1 MKKKHLKK
9 EIKKLMSMI
18 DVEVD
23 ASICVS
29 KHFEAEVIENNILR
43 QSLVSCENALIEKE
57 VIITY
62 LEGKKNV

>member
-18 DVEVD
+18 DIEID
-23 ASICVS
+23 ANISAS
-29 KHFEAEVIENNILR
+29 KYFKSAVIVNKILR
-43 QSLVSCENALIEKE
+43 QSLASCENALREKE

-62 LEGKKNV
+62 LETRWN